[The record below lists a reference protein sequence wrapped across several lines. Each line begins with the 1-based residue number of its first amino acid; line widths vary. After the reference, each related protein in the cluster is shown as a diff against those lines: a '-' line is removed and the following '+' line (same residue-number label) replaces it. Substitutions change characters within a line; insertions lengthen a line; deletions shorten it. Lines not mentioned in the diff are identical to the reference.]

1 MGGLGL
7 GLGLGIAIGLGVGVG
22 VGVGV
27 GAAHRTCVALTKEA
41 GVAASP
47 PNLHRSPP
55 PRPAPSTGAKWEP
68 VTSMRV
74 PAWRG
79 VGVRVGVRVRVGVGV
94 RVRATIR
101 ARARV
106 RTRVPASRGPSSGVS
121 EVSVGAVRP
130 A

>member
-74 PAWRG
+74 PA
-79 VGVRVGVRVRVGVGV
+79 
-94 RVRATIR
+94 
-101 ARARV
+101 
-106 RTRVPASRGPSSGVS
+106 SRGPSSGVS

-130 A
+130 SEVVKTTASSSTAPG